1 MARILSK
8 RTIAPDTISMEL
20 LAPKIARKR
29 KAGQFVILRASEESE
44 RIPLT
49 IAMSDV
55 EEGSIT
61 VIFQM
66 VGHSTLELGQLPE
79 GGEVADVVGPLG
91 KPTHIE
97 NLGTVVSVGGG
108 IGTAVALPIAQSM
121 KEAGNRVIGI
131 IGARTKDL
139 LILEKE
145 MGRVCEELRV
155 STDDGSYGIHGFVTN
170 VLERVIDRGEKI
182 ALVLAIGPVPMMRAV
197 CELTRPHGIKTMV
210 SLNPIMIDGTGM
222 CGGCRVEV
230 GGETKFTCVDGPEF
244 DGHQVDWDLL
254 VSRQR
259 IYLDQEKRAAELFPE
274 MHPETGEPCKLES
287 STAGIS
293 TTETEKVIAEPA
305 ASSVEDKK
313 PWEIPRQPMPEQDPE
328 QRVKNFREVPYGYT
342 PLQAIAEAQRCMQ
355 CKKATC
361 VTGRVNKET
370 GELEVGC
377 PVEIDIPGFIKLVAE
392 GDFLGAARK
401 IHEENLL
408 PAICGRVCP
417 QEDQCEKFC
426 TLGIKGE
433 PIAIGRLERFV
444 ADYKRNSGKI
454 EMPEKARPT
463 GKKVAVIGSG
473 PAGLTVA
480 GDLIKLGH
488 EVTVFEALHR
498 GGGVLVYGI
507 PEFRLPKEIVRQ
519 EIDYLEKLGVNFEYD
534 AIIGKRETI
543 DELLGKEG
551 YDAVFVGS
559 GAGAPLFLGIPGE
572 NLNGVLSANE
582 YLTRSNL
589 MKAYDNNYDTPIVK
603 SRNVAVVG
611 GGNVAMDSARTALR
625 LGADNVY
632 IVYRRSPKE
641 MPARIEE
648 IHHAEEEGVQFKL
661 LCNPVRILGDEN
673 GWVKGM
679 QCLRMELGE
688 PDESGRRRPIPVEGS
703 DFVIDVDTV
712 IIAIGN
718 APNPL
723 IPESAPDLDTGRRGT
738 ITADSETGATSK
750 TGVFAG
756 GDIVTGAATVIL
768 AMGAG
773 RKAARAI
780 HEYLNQNGKR

>member
-1 MARILSK
+1 MAKILSK

-20 LAPKIARKR
+20 LAPKIAQKR
-29 KAGQFVILRASEESE
+29 KAGQFVILRAREEAE

-49 IAMSDV
+49 IAMSDI
-55 EEGSIT
+55 EKGSIRI
-61 VIFQM
+61 IFQM
-66 VGHSTLELGQLPE
+66 VGHSTMELGQLPE

-91 KPTHIE
+91 RPTHIE
-97 NLGTVVSVGGG
+97 NFGTVISVGGG
-108 IGTAVALPIAQSM
+108 IGIAVALPIAQAM
-121 KEAGNRVIGI
+121 KKAGNKVIGI

-145 MGRVCEELRV
+145 MREVCEELLV
-155 STDDGSYGIHGFVTN
+155 STDDGTYGIHGFVTH
-170 VLERVIDRGEKI
+170 VLETVIKRGEKI
-182 ALVLAIGPVPMMRAV
+182 DMVTAIGPVPMMRAV
-197 CELTRPHGIKTMV
+197 CELTRPYDIKTIV

-222 CGGCRVEV
+222 CGGCRVSI

-244 DGHQVDWDLL
+244 DGHEVDWDLL
-254 VSRQR
+254 VSRQST
-259 IYLDQEKRAAELFPE
+259 YLDQEKRAKELFPE
-274 MHPETGEPCKLES
+274 IHPETGETCKLES
-287 STAGIS
+287 LAEVSTS
-293 TTETEKVIAEPA
+293 DSEKVFPEPS
-305 ASSVEDKK
+305 ASVMKDKK
-313 PWEIPRQPMPEQDPE
+313 PWEIPRQPMPEQDPKK
-328 QRVKNFREVPYGYT
+328 RVKNFREVPYGYT
-342 PLQAIAEAQRCMQ
+342 PLQAVAEAQRCMQ
-355 CKKATC
+355 CKNPLC
-361 VTGRVNKET
+361 INGRVDKET
-370 GELEVGC
+370 GKLEGGC

-392 GDFLGAARK
+392 GNFLGAARK
-401 IHEENLL
+401 IREKNFL

-417 QEDQCEKFC
+417 QEEQCELTC
-426 TLGIKGE
+426 TVGVRGE

-444 ADYKRNSGKI
+444 ADYERNSGKI
-454 EMPEKARPT
+454 EIPEKAKST

-473 PAGLTVA
+473 PASLTVA

-507 PEFRLPKEIVRQ
+507 PEFRLPKEIVQQ
-519 EIDYLEKLGVNFEYD
+519 EIDCLEEMGVRFEYN
-534 AIIGKRETI
+534 AIIGKLETI
-543 DELLGKEG
+543 DELIVKEG

-589 MKAYDNNYDTPIVK
+589 MKAYDDNYDTPIVR
-603 SRNVAVVG
+603 SRDVAVVG

-625 LGADNVY
+625 LGAENVF

-648 IHHAEEEGVQFKL
+648 IHHAEQEGVQFKL
-661 LCNPVRILGDEN
+661 LTNPVCILGNEN

-679 QCLRMELGE
+679 QCLRMKLGE
-688 PDESGRRRPIPVEGS
+688 PDESGRRRPLPIKGS
-703 DFVIDVDTV
+703 DFIINVDTV

-718 APNPL
+718 VPNPL
-723 IPESAPDLDTGRRGT
+723 IPQSSPDLDTGRHGT
-738 ITADSETGATSK
+738 INADPETGATSK
-750 TGVFAG
+750 PGVFAG

-773 RKAARAI
+773 RKAARAM
-780 HEYLNQNGKR
+780 HEYLS

>member
-1 MARILSK
+1 MAKILNK

-20 LAPKIARKR
+20 SAPKIAQKR
-29 KAGQFVILRASEESE
+29 KAGQFVILRAREEAE

-49 IAMSDV
+49 IAASDI
-55 EEGSIT
+55 EKGSIR

-66 VGHSTLELGQLPE
+66 VGHSTRELGQLAE

-91 KPTHIE
+91 RPTHIE
-97 NLGTVVSVGGG
+97 NFGTVVSVGGG
-108 IGTAVALPIAQSM
+108 IGIAVALPIALAM
-121 KEAGNRVIGI
+121 KKAGNRVIGI
-131 IGARTKDL
+131 IGSRTSQL

-145 MGRVCEELRV
+145 MREVCGELLV
-155 STDDGSYGIHGFVTN
+155 STDDGTYGIHGFVTD
-170 VLERVIDRGEKI
+170 VLKTVIERGEKI
-182 ALVLAIGPVPMMRAV
+182 DMVTAIGPVPMMKAV
-197 CELTRPHGIKTMV
+197 CGLTSSHGIKTVV

-222 CGGCRVEV
+222 CGGCRVSV

-259 IYLDQEKRAAELFPE
+259 IYLDQEKSAEELFAQ

-287 STAGIS
+287 PAQVSVPQPEQVS
-293 TTETEKVIAEPA
+293 PEPA
-305 ASSVEDKK
+305 ASETEDKK
-313 PWEIPRQPMPEQDPE
+313 PWEIPRQPMPEQSPE
-328 QRVKNFREVPYGYT
+328 ERIKNFQEVPFGYT
-342 PLQAIAEAQRCMQ
+342 PLQAVAEALRCMQ
-355 CKKATC
+355 CKKPLC
-361 VTGRVNKET
+361 ISGKIDKKTGNIV
-370 GELEVGC
+370 GGC

-392 GDFLGAARK
+392 GDFAGAARK
-401 IHEENLL
+401 VREKNLL

-417 QEDQCEKFC
+417 QEEQCELTC
-426 TLGIKGE
+426 TVGLRGE

-444 ADYKRNSGKI
+444 ADYERDSGNI
-454 EMPEKARPT
+454 EIQKKTRPT

-480 GDLIKLGH
+480 GDLIRLGH
-488 EVTVFEALHR
+488 QVTVFEALHR

-507 PEFRLPKEIVRQ
+507 PEFRLPKQIVQQ
-519 EIDYLEKLGVNFEYD
+519 EIDYLEKIGVDFQYN
-534 AIIGKRETI
+534 AIIGKLDTI
-543 DELLGKEG
+543 DELMEKEG
-551 YDAVFVGS
+551 YDAIFVGS
-559 GAGAPLFLGIPGE
+559 GAGAPSFLGIPGE
-572 NLNGVLSANE
+572 NLNGVFSANE

-589 MKAYDNNYDTPIVK
+589 MKAFDPNYDTPIVS

-625 LGADNVY
+625 LGAENVF

-648 IHHAEEEGVQFKL
+648 IHHAEQEGVQFKL
-661 LCNPVRILGDEN
+661 LTNPVAILGNEK
-673 GWVKGM
+673 GWATSM

-688 PDESGRRRPIPVEGS
+688 PDDSGRRRPVPVKGS
-703 DFVIDVDTV
+703 DFMIDVDTV

-718 APNPL
+718 SPNPL
-723 IPESAPDLDTGRRGT
+723 IPQSSPDLATGRWGT
-738 ITADSETGATSK
+738 IVADQETGATSK
-750 TGVFAG
+750 PGVFAG

-780 HEYLNQNGKR
+780 HEYISGEK